1 MITRVC
7 LLPLFHLSSS
17 RTFLLLYLIS
27 SFSRSDLAEGN
38 IEANVWHRASPLPR
52 ALNST
57 FGTFVYSSMHSCLFI
72 FLYLSFISFLLFHS
86 CHSFLSLL
94 LPIASS
100 YSCFFIDGW
109 FAHTTI
115 TRGIFDF
122 LKYPLHPFL
131 ALAYL
136 SLTSTS
142 VDHP

>member
-7 LLPLFHLSSS
+7 LLPLIYLSSS

-94 LPIASS
+94 LLIDSS
-100 YSCFFIDGW
+100 YSCFSIDGW

-115 TRGIFDF
+115 TRDIFDF

-136 SLTSTS
+136 FLTSTS